1 MRNLPSRTFNV
12 FFMKAA
18 VSRKSDHRMET
29 IQYTRRALRRIVG
42 GGDIDTA
49 VPYHF

>member
-1 MRNLPSRTFNV
+1 
-12 FFMKAA
+12 

-29 IQYTRRALRRIVG
+29 IQYTRPPQRRIVG
-42 GGDIDTA
+42 GGDIETA

>member
-1 MRNLPSRTFNV
+1 
-12 FFMKAA
+12 
-18 VSRKSDHRMET
+18 MET
-29 IQYTRRALRRIVG
+29 IQYTRPPQRRIVG